1 MLMHRVFYS
10 SFFLRILARGVD
22 YLNLAPKKP
31 LLVFGDEFSSFL
43 HRVGRGALLG

>member
-1 MLMHRVFYS
+1 MLMHRVFYF

-22 YLNLAPKKP
+22 YLKLPKKP

-43 HRVGRGALLG
+43 DRVGHEALLG